1 MNHLQENYNELAL
14 AILETAIRDYRLL
27 QHYDIDSMDLG
38 KEGIISIAELE
49 EFFKSDLCDS
59 LLQNIDMTGEDILSY
74 LDRE

>member
-1 MNHLQENYNELAL
+1 MNYMQENYTALAL

-27 QHYDIDSMDLG
+27 QHYDIDSMDLE

-59 LLQNIDMTGEDILSY
+59 LLQNIDMTGEDILKY
-74 LDRE
+74 LNT

>member
-27 QHYDIDSMDLG
+27 QHYDIDGMDLG

-59 LLQNIDMTGEDILSY
+59 LLQNIDMTGEDILKY
-74 LDRE
+74 LNT

>member
-38 KEGIISIAELE
+38 KEGIISIAELV
-49 EFFKSDLCDS
+49 
-59 LLQNIDMTGEDILSY
+59 
-74 LDRE
+74 

>member
-1 MNHLQENYNELAL
+1 MNNLQENYNELAL

-27 QHYDIDSMDLG
+27 QHYDIDSMDLE

-59 LLQNIDMTGEDILSY
+59 LLQNIDMTGEDILKY
-74 LDRE
+74 LNT

>member
-14 AILETAIRDYRLL
+14 AILETAIRDYRIL
-27 QHYDIDSMDLG
+27 QQYDIDSMDLG

-59 LLQNIDMTGEDILSY
+59 LLQNIDMTGEDILKY
-74 LDRE
+74 LNT

>member
-38 KEGIISIAELE
+38 QEGIISIAELE

-59 LLQNIDMTGEDILSY
+59 LLQNIDMTGEDILKY
-74 LDRE
+74 LNT